1 MTEKPDYEE
10 EIEQIAEDLRE
21 KTDFSSPLM
30 KHLMFVGRYISWYS
44 GHEGKPDEEDFKS
57 FNEELTTLI
66 GEAAE
71 EGVHLGDVAMVLW
84 AHLNNIEK
92 IHRKEDDDTGE
103 SEDRT
108 ADRMFQ

>member
-1 MTEKPDYEE
+1 MTETSEYEE
-10 EIEQIAEDLRE
+10 EVEQIAEKLEDTTE
-21 KTDFSSPLM
+21 VSSPLS
-30 KHLMFVGRYISWYS
+30 KHLVFVGRYISWYS

-71 EGVHLGDVAMVLW
+71 EDVHLGDIAMVLW

-92 IHRKEDDDTGE
+92 MHRKEDDNTGR
-103 SEDRT
+103 SENRT